1 MEKINLQDPQ
11 RIMASLQ
18 QVASEQ
24 AAQLAQARV
33 NYTTLERAYM
43 EAVAANDQLTAELE
57 KATKTGNRSARRADA
72 ATTRKKKTPAKA

>member
-43 EAVAANDQLTAELE
+43 EAVAANDQTH
-57 KATKTGNRSARRADA
+57 RR
-72 ATTRKKKTPAKA
+72 T